1 MPASESDQDELSR
14 QEDGEEEIVDLENC
28 TYCKMEFQENDKGYL
43 CDICLRKIHKQCVD
57 LAPSEVKCMPLL
69 KRRLT
74 LLCKSCQEAA
84 AKSANIYKLLLSMK
98 KEMNSLKEEIKHLKT
113 DLKPS
118 STPDY
123 NMQATYA
130 TAASIPTNI
139 LKHKKIQTPNI
150 PNIIIKPKNTQGA
163 TATKNEMMDAIKP
176 SQLNIAIQKMQTTKT
191 GGIEIKCNSI
201 QDAQKFKKAAE
212 EKLGDSYQI
221 EETKLKNPQIKIT
234 GFDKNMTN
242 IEVEQA
248 VKKQNSFISENE
260 LFEVVHI
267 KTNSKSNKRTIFID
281 CSPTNFQRLI
291 SVGKVFIDWERYSLY
306 ENVKPPQ
313 CYQCWGFYHKNTNCT
328 SKVVCSHCAKE
339 HPRRECPYVKT
350 KQNLMCHNC
359 KSANDKYKTTYSTDH
374 EASSIDCPTYQ
385 YHTKIISSRINYGQ
399 AYGYNDQ

>member
-1 MPASESDQDELSR
+1 MLASESDQDELSL
-14 QEDGEEEIVDLENC
+14 QDDGAENMDLENC
-28 TYCKMEFQENDKGYL
+28 TYCEMEFQENDKGYL
-43 CDICLRKIHKQCVD
+43 CDICLRKIHKQCAD

-69 KRRLT
+69 KRKLT

-84 AKSANIYKLLLSMK
+84 AKSVNTYKLLLSMK
-98 KEMNSLKEEIKHLKT
+98 NEIISLKQELKHLKT
-113 DLKPS
+113 DLRPS
-118 STPDY
+118 STPVY

-130 TAASIPTNI
+130 TTASMPTNI
-139 LKHKKIQTPNI
+139 LKYKQDQASNI
-150 PNIIIKPKNTQGA
+150 PNIIIKPKNAQEA
-163 TATKNEMMDAIKP
+163 TATKTELMDAIKP

-191 GGIEIKCNSI
+191 GSIEIKCNSI
-201 QDAQKFKKAAE
+201 QDAQKLKEAAE
-212 EKLGDSYQI
+212 KKLGDSYQI

-248 VKKQNSFISENE
+248 VRKQNNFIAENE

-267 KTNSKSNKRTIFID
+267 KTDTRSNKKTIFID

-328 SKVVCSHCAKE
+328 SKVVCSYCAKE

-350 KQNLMCHNC
+350 GQNLMCQNC
-359 KSANDKYKTTYSTDH
+359 KSSNEKYKTTYSTNH
-374 EASSIDCPTYQ
+374 EASSRDCPTYQ
-385 YHTKIISSRINYGQ
+385 YHTKIIRSRINYGQ
-399 AYGYNDQ
+399 AYGYNV